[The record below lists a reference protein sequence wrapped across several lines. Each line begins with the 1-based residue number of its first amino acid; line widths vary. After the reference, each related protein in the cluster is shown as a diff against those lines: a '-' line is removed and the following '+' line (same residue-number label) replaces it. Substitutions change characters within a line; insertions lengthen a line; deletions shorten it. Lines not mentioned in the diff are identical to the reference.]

1 MSVLLQVEVVMY
13 LLHEGADVHV
23 VDTRKETALQ
33 KATQLGRWEV
43 VRLLDRWVNENM
55 IPINA
60 SNS

>member
-1 MSVLLQVEVVMY
+1 MVIY
-13 LLHEGADVHV
+13 LLHEGADVHA
-23 VDTRKETALQ
+23 VDTRKESALQ

-55 IPINA
+55 IPVNA